1 MSGVFFFKR
10 KTADDLL
17 ISACSSDVC
26 SSDLRILNDDGL
38 RYEAEFVRHKILDA
52 LGDLYLTGA
61 PIIGRYDGRR
71 SGHALNNKLLQALF
85 ADQGAFAWTT
95 HAKGR
100 DAVRVLPAADI
111 GTGLRPAVADAVH

>member
-38 RYEAEFVRHKILDA
+38 RYEDEFVRHKILDA

-71 SGHALNNKLLQALF
+71 SGHALNNKLLQALRSEEHTSEL
-85 ADQGAFAWTT
+85 QSLM
-95 HAKGR
+95 R
-100 DAVRVLPAADI
+100 NSYAVFCLKKKNKTKSIQPCNN
-111 GTGLRPAVADAVH
+111 H